1 MTIPSN
7 VTSIGSYAF
16 SGCTGLSTVFI
27 GSGIKNIG
35 KYAFENCSNL
45 NDVYCLAYKY
55 PTANANSFS
64 GSYPDYITLHVP
76 DDAVEQ
82 YRAVEPWSTFK
93 AVVGLAGSTGATP
106 CTKPTIGYK
115 NGQITTD
122 CETDG
127 AQCVTIITVDDAKTY
142 ITENINLSVTYN
154 ISVYATKPGYA
165 NSEIAT
171 ATLCWIDVEPQ
182 KEGFTDAVASIKST
196 PVLIQS
202 ENGRINIT
210 GVDDSTQIYVYNV
223 SGQQMASATIKNNE
237 ANIFTDLQPG
247 NIAVIRIGNRSVKV
261 MMK

>member
-1 MTIPSN
+1 M
-7 VTSIGSYAF
+7 
-16 SGCTGLSTVFI
+16 
-27 GSGIKNIG
+27 
-35 KYAFENCSNL
+35 
-45 NDVYCLAYKY
+45 
-55 PTANANSFS
+55 
-64 GSYPDYITLHVP
+64 P

-93 AVVGLAGSTGATP
+93 AVVGLAGSSGATP
-106 CTKPTIGYK
+106 CAKPTIGYK

-142 ITENINLSVTYN
+142 TMENINLSVTYN
-154 ISVYATKPGYA
+154 ISVFATKPGYD

-182 KEGFTDAVASIKST
+182 TEGIANAVASIKAT

-202 ENGRINIT
+202 ENGRIYIT
-210 GVDDSTQIYVYNV
+210 GADDGTQVYVYNV
-223 SGQQMASATIKNNE
+223 TGQQLASSVIQNNE
-237 ANIFTDLQPG
+237 ANIFTNLHAG
-247 NIAVIRIGNRSVKV
+247 NVAVIKIGNKAVKV

>member
-1 MTIPSN
+1 MICK
-7 VTSIGSYAF
+7 YYE
-16 SGCTGLSTVFI
+16 CTGLNTVFI
-27 GSGIKNIG
+27 GSGIKNIES
-35 KYAFENCSNL
+35 KAFANCSNL
-45 NDVYCLAYKY
+45 NDVYCLAYRY
-55 PTANANSFS
+55 PTTNANAFS
-64 GSYPDYITLHVP
+64 GSYPDYITLHVL

-93 AVVGLAGSTGATP
+93 AVLGLAGSSGATP
-106 CTKPTIGYK
+106 CAKPTIGYK

-142 ITENINLSVTYN
+142 TTENINLSVTYN
-154 ISVYATKPGYA
+154 ISVYATKPGYD

-182 KEGFTDAVASIKST
+182 KEGFTDVVASIKAT
-196 PVLIQS
+196 PVLLQS

-210 GVDDSTQIYVYNV
+210 GADEGTLVYVYNV
-223 SGQQMASATIKNNE
+223 SGQQLASATVKNNE

-247 NIAVIRIGNRSVKV
+247 NIALIKIGNKSVKV

>member
-1 MTIPSN
+1 M
-7 VTSIGSYAF
+7 
-16 SGCTGLSTVFI
+16 
-27 GSGIKNIG
+27 
-35 KYAFENCSNL
+35 
-45 NDVYCLAYKY
+45 AYRY
-55 PTANANSFS
+55 PTTNANAFS

-93 AVVGLAGSTGATP
+93 AVVGLAGSSGATP
-106 CTKPTIGYK
+106 CAKPTIGYK

-154 ISVYATKPGYA
+154 ISVYATKPGYD

-182 KEGFTDAVASIKST
+182 KEGFTDAVASIKAT

-202 ENGRINIT
+202 ENGRINIIGADEGT
-210 GVDDSTQIYVYNV
+210 LVYVYNI
-223 SGQQMASATIKNNE
+223 SGQQLASAIIKNNE
-237 ANIFTDLQPG
+237 ANIFTDLHPG
-247 NIAVIRIGNRSVKV
+247 NVAVIKIGNKSVKV